1 MSVPRIDHLVV
12 DTGPDLDAAAAR
24 YTALGFQ
31 LTKRAHHSLGSSNH
45 LAMFDPDYLELLC
58 PGNGARQDLVG
69 FANGMNG
76 LVFDMQDAEGLH
88 AAQTARG
95 VPVQP
100 VQYFTRNADLPDG
113 TVATARFHTVRLPPR
128 IVFDGRVYF
137 CEHLTP
143 EFVWRPEWLVHPNGA
158 LHISRVAIA
167 AENPDRLAETFDRM
181 FGDGAVARA
190 AVPGTP
196 HILIAGRVA
205 VQIWP
210 RATLADAIGPAMPDP
225 AGRADHI
232 ALFGLRVRSLP
243 ATADLLRANGVRLA
257 HADASRLVVSPAD
270 AVNVAI
276 EFSA

>member
-58 PGNGARQDLVG
+58 PGNGARPDLVG

-76 LVFDMQDAEGLH
+76 LVFDMQDAKSLH
-88 AAQTARG
+88 AAQAARG

-128 IVFDGRVYF
+128 ALFDGRVYF

-143 EFVWRPEWLVHPNGA
+143 EYVWRPEWLVHPNGA
-158 LHISRVAIA
+158 LHITRVAIA
-167 AENPDRLAETFDRM
+167 AADPDKLAATFERM
-181 FGDGAVARA
+181 FGEGAVSRA
-190 AVPGTP
+190 ASADAPR
-196 HILIAGRVA
+196 ILTAGKVA
-205 VQIWP
+205 VEIWP
-210 RATLADAIGPAMPDP
+210 RAALTRALGPAMPDA
-225 AGRADHI
+225 AGRGDHI

-243 ATADLLRANGVRLA
+243 DTAALLRANGVRIA
-257 HADASRLVVSPAD
+257 HTDASRLVVSPAD